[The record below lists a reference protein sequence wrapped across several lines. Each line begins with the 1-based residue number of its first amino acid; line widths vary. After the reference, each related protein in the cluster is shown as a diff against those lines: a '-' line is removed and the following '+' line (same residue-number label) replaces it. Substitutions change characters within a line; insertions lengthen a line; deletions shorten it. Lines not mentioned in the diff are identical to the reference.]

1 MLDSLK
7 VRPRNAPLTRQFQKR
22 SPGAGRRRGSGGS
35 LAEGRQDDPFSK
47 ALPNDSLKRNDQI

>member
-22 SPGAGRRRGSGGS
+22 SRGAGRRRGSGGS
-35 LAEGRQDDPFSK
+35 LAEGRQDDPF
-47 ALPNDSLKRNDQI
+47 LKGTAE